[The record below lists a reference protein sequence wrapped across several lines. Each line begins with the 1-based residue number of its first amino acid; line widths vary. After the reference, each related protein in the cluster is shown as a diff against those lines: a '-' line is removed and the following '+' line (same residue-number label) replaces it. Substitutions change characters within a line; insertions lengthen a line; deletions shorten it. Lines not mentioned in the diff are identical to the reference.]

1 MADIRNLL
9 AAQQPA
15 QRPTSSVG
23 GNDIFKALEG
33 VAGTGL
39 GAVASVGNFL
49 DLPGSSVRDLLAGE
63 NPFDQWLTPLSDE
76 NRVTGRQLLERR
88 LGMRKNRET
97 GISGWLSDPGEG
109 LRDLAG
115 FAAEIVTDPFGPVTK
130 GLMAGTSAGKALAQ
144 SASRAHPI
152 MRAVGRGAVNVFDKI
167 PGRVQEAIFKP
178 PARAV
183 KALFNAPTMGV
194 TNDVVQPMAEAA
206 HAATT
211 KSTKEAMLNEINLM
225 QTADKIGWHLT
236 PDLTLD
242 ASDPKTWANPRS
254 QFQVNARELALYRYR
269 EMGDEFIPSTG
280 GYTKGDMV
288 TIGETPDFH
297 EVEWVN
303 STPQG
308 LQIKLVGQDQPLM
321 DGQLKPAF
329 MQTQVEVPPE
339 IRELADISRVNDI
352 DTLNTRLNELGV
364 IGAGKDH
371 DVLQHYSARQ
381 KAVKLKQIEEILGVR
396 MEPDRRQYAGLTST
410 LTANGGRDA
419 LYKGNH
425 EGTAGVIRMFEDAQ
439 LQHVINSVDDIA
451 VESPELIKGVRPK
464 IIPGKLG
471 PRHLDPLAEALGME
485 GGDELWDLARI
496 GIQDTRK
503 TMALVTPLADGHRVI
518 ENGRVLGK
526 IQTTVSPDGEA
537 FLFPQ
542 ISGTTPQTDIL
553 EDILPHIERELQQ
566 SGVKRSAVITTPEM
580 GESFWKGQGYRAE
593 KTDGTTDKWVKDLY
607 TAAPGSDPYLSAAR
621 MADQKEVVE
630 KLTGLA
636 LSIQQ
641 QVKAGL
647 APGVQPGQGW
657 WKRFDDLRDPTGEKV
672 INFNPAKEG
681 FVKLDSSTIQ
691 PGMFPDPAD
700 YSLAQQHLSKGK
712 EVYYGFRKPKR
723 GEPAV
728 ATIVSPTSDAKI
740 MLRLDKFIAELPDN
754 VKASPL
760 LKTEATYDQLHQSIT
775 RNWGGRVDRWM
786 AELDDN
792 GVAKA
797 SDFSQV
803 VHADTP
809 NAWRKALPDLIER
822 VQNSKPLNK
831 PTSALLRLDDDSLQ
845 ALGFSKEN
853 IDMVAEMRQTIA
865 ETTGA
870 DISQDVSVSLVDRH
884 RGLAEEVADHVEK
897 RMAPIFSR
905 SSAVA
910 SYDYVKKNAAAKN
923 LLEAM
928 QGTVIGLY
936 KSNGGAPVAKDIIV
950 SADMSKKLGET
961 LGEALDE
968 KGGALFGGK
977 VSPQAWLEDTR
988 KQFVREKLTGF
999 TDTLDPDE
1007 IRNQIEIIKGIR
1019 APKEVFEQMR
1029 TLNEV
1034 SAAADL
1040 PEAGFLG
1047 KIGGTLMSWWK
1058 AGMLATSP
1066 ATTVRDGFGSYV
1078 NSIIMGDA
1086 NPVSMITTHLPKG
1099 SAFARG
1105 NLVDPGDGVPEIV
1118 QFLAK
1123 YGRENTAENRAQ
1135 AFQAMY
1141 AAHHAGGG
1149 VHPNVIRAD
1158 EAAMEG
1164 ADSTA
1169 AFGKDI
1175 PNYGDPKTMLDMLT
1189 KQPVEKFKEFLSTP
1203 GKFNWRNLATGNSPL
1218 SPANVA
1224 GAWKWDQATNRMVQ
1238 NSTNNVITGTMN
1250 AFRGH
1255 VDTTVRAAYILE
1267 QVSKGKSLTEAL
1279 ANSDRVL
1286 MNANPRNFT
1295 RFEHKYLKNLVPFYS
1310 FMRQSIPMF
1319 LKELAVNPG
1328 GKLGAVVRGTRLGQG
1343 NDQGYVPFQYQ
1354 DTASI
1359 PLGKNEDGSYKYL
1372 TSFGLMHEDA
1382 ISYAGNALQR
1392 DLRGSLQKMI
1402 AGGNPAV
1409 KWLIEYSTNTS
1420 LYSQGPM
1427 GGRRL
1432 DDLDPSIGRLLT
1444 NIGVQD
1450 LDPSGRAAPVL
1461 GSATIESI
1469 AAASPVS
1476 RMISMAK
1483 IATNDP
1489 KRAGTVEKLARL
1501 LTGVRIENVSPEQI
1515 TRDIRDRIN
1524 ALQVQAGARPLTT
1537 VIGANA
1543 DEVRARGDVETA
1555 DKLDQYASVLKM
1567 ISRMER
1573 EKKKAAV
1580 K

>member
-206 HAATT
+206 HAAAT
-211 KSTKEAMLNEINLM
+211 KATKEAALSNIDLL

-236 PDLTLD
+236 PDTSLGVKDLTTW
-242 ASDPKTWANPRS
+242 SNPKS
-254 QFQVNARELALYRYR
+254 QLQVNARELALYRYR
-269 EMGDEFIPSTG
+269 EMGDEFNPSTG
-280 GYTKGDMV
+280 SFTKGDV
-288 TIGETPDFH
+288 VSIGETPDLH

-308 LQIKLVGQDQPLM
+308 MQVKLVGQDQPLM

-329 MQTQVEVPPE
+329 MQTKVDVPPE
-339 IRELADISRVNDI
+339 IRQLADFDRENMNA
-352 DTLNTRLNELGV
+352 LNQRLNELGV

-371 DVLQHYSARQ
+371 DVTQYFSPRE
-381 KAVKLKQIEEILGVR
+381 KAAYLKQVEEILGVKV
-396 MEPDRRQYAGLTST
+396 EPDRRQFAGLTST
-410 LTANGGRDA
+410 LTAVGGRDMV
-419 LYKGNH
+419 YKGNH
-425 EGTAGVIRMFEDAQ
+425 EGTAGTVRLFADPH
-439 LQHVINSVDDIA
+439 LQEQVRAIDGMSM
-451 VESPELIKGVRPK
+451 ESPDLIKGVRPK

-471 PRHLDPLAEALGME
+471 PRHLDSLAEALDMTAE
-485 GGDELWDLARI
+485 QLWEDARI
-496 GIQDTRK
+496 GIQSVKK
-503 TMALVTPLADGHRVI
+503 TDAVVTAMSDGHRVI

-526 IQTTVSPDGEA
+526 IQTTVSPSGEA

-553 EDILPHIERELQQ
+553 DDILPHIERELQQ
-566 SGVKRSAVITTPEM
+566 SGAKRSAVITTPEM
-580 GESFWKGQGYRAE
+580 GESFWKGRGYRAE

-607 TAAPGSDPYLSAAR
+607 TAAPGSDPSLSAAR
-621 MADQKEVVE
+621 MADQAEVVD

-672 INFNPAKEG
+672 INFNPVKEG
-681 FVKLDSSTIQ
+681 FVKLDSTTIQ

-740 MLRLDKFIAELPDN
+740 MLRLDKFIQNLPDMI
-754 VKASPL
+754 KSSPL

-775 RNWGGRVDRWM
+775 RNWGDRVDRWM
-786 AELDDN
+786 PELDDN

-865 ETTGA
+865 ATTGSE
-870 DISQDVSVSLVDRH
+870 ISQDVSVSLVDRH
-884 RGLAEEVADHVEK
+884 RALAEEIADHVEK
-897 RMAPIFSR
+897 RTAPIFNR
-905 SSAVA
+905 SSAIA
-910 SYDYVKKNAAAKN
+910 SYDYARKNGAALG

-968 KGGALFGGK
+968 KGGALFRGK

-1019 APKEVFEQMR
+1019 APKQVFEQMR
-1029 TLNEV
+1029 TLNEIS
-1034 SAAADL
+1034 SAAEL
-1040 PEAGFLG
+1040 PEMGFLG
-1047 KIGGTLMSWWK
+1047 KAGATLMSWFK
-1058 AGMLATSP
+1058 SGALSVTP
-1066 ATTVRDGFGSYV
+1066 ATAVRDGFSSFV
-1078 NSIIMGDA
+1078 NSILLGDS
-1086 NPVSMITTHLPKG
+1086 NPASMITTHLPKG

-1105 NLVDPGDGVPEIV
+1105 NLVDPGEGVPEVI
-1118 QFLAK
+1118 QFLAR
-1123 YGRENTAENRAQ
+1123 YGRENTVENRAQ
-1135 AFQAMY
+1135 AFQAIY

-1149 VHPNVIRAD
+1149 MNPNVIKAD
-1158 EAAMEG
+1158 TVAMEG

-1175 PNYGDPKTMLDMLT
+1175 PNYGNPKTMLDLLT
-1189 KQPVEKFKEFLSTP
+1189 KQPAEKVKELWNTP
-1203 GKFNWRNLATGNSPL
+1203 GKFNWRNLGSGNSPL
-1218 SPANVA
+1218 SPINTA
-1224 GAWKWDQATNRMVQ
+1224 GAWKWDQATNRWVQ
-1238 NSTNNVITGTMN
+1238 NSDNNVVVGTMN

-1255 VDTTVRAAYILE
+1255 IDTTVRAAYIFE
-1267 QVSKGKSLTEAL
+1267 QVAKGKSLTEAL

-1295 RFEHKYLKNLVPFYS
+1295 RFEHQYLKNLVPFYS

-1328 GKLGAVVRGTRLGQG
+1328 GRLGAAVRGTRLAQG

-1359 PLGKNEDGSYKYL
+1359 PLGQNDDGSYKYL

-1382 ISYAGNALQR
+1382 VSYAGNALQG

-1402 AGGNPAV
+1402 SSGNPAI

-1501 LTGVRIENVSPEQI
+1501 LTGVRIENVSTEQI
-1515 TRDIRDRIN
+1515 TRDIRDRVN
-1524 ALQVQAGARPLTT
+1524 ALQIQNGARPLTT
-1537 VIGANA
+1537 VTGAKGIA
-1543 DEVRARGDVETA
+1543 EELRARGDNETA
-1555 DKLDQYASVLKM
+1555 DKLDQYESVLQMMRK
-1567 ISRMER
+1567 MER